1 MVEQFIPLYIA
12 LFTGS
17 IAAAA
22 GAVFMSFRLHA
33 QTARVRR
40 GPGEARVRNRP
51 F

>member
-12 LFTGS
+12 LLCGS
-17 IAAAA
+17 LAAAA

-33 QTARVRR
+33 ETVRVRKTR
-40 GPGEARVRNRP
+40 GRNRP